1 MDSGT
6 TSFYRIV
13 QIFSIEI
20 IENNSER
27 FSLPSSLFRTLSN
40 SYDGA
45 FCKNCERLLN
55 FRYFHKSSKYA
66 PAYQRSNL
74 GVTLAIFNITTIFI
88 LECRPRPA
96 FKAISLSKELIL
108 TKKLENVLK
117 INTAATVFILTF
129 VLVVWI
135 LPLNIYQPSVPIYG
149 QCSNYIETFHPLM
162 PTKRSTIL
170 KHSSFQIDLSCLTFH
185 VWPFSGR

>member
-45 FCKNCERLLN
+45 FCKNCERLLT
-55 FRYFHKSSKYA
+55 FTYFHKSSKYV

-74 GVTLAIFNITTIFI
+74 GVTLATFNITTIFI

-108 TKKLENVLK
+108 TKKTRECAQNKYSSHSVH
-117 INTAATVFILTF
+117 TDV

-185 VWPFSGR
+185 IWPFSGR